1 MSTDGKDTQLACRI
15 RGERA

>member
-1 MSTDGKDTQLACRI
+1 CGGI